1 MITRIHL
8 GLVLAAVL
16 LGASGCQATAY
27 VLSKLL
33 GPIMPE
39 DEVEAQYSLKD
50 RSVLI
55 LVDTKDPIMAAEH
68 PRLQS
73 ALADAV
79 GKALAEQKACGPL
92 VPSRS
97 VEAARRADRTFSQW
111 SVVDVGK
118 YFNVD
123 LVIHVEIFDFRV
135 TDIGASNF
143 FNGYAEAGVRV
154 VDPQTGEQVWPV
166 LSAAKVITG
175 KTTPDVDATGPTAQ
189 ETILI
194 DGYAEILARL
204 FYTYKTDDLPMRP
217 KVE

>member
-1 MITRIHL
+1 MIARTQL
-8 GLVLAAVL
+8 GLILAALL
-16 LGASGCQATAY
+16 LGAAGCQPTAY
-27 VLSKLL
+27 VLSKTL
-33 GPIMPE
+33 GPWIPE

-55 LVDTKDPIMAAEH
+55 LVDAKDPLMVSEH
-68 PRLQS
+68 PRLRS

-79 GKALAEQKACGPL
+79 GKCLAEQKACGPL

-97 VEAARRADRTFSQW
+97 VEAARRADHSFSQW
-111 SVVDVGK
+111 SVAQAGK

-123 LVIHVEIFDFRV
+123 LVVHVEVLDFHV

-143 FNGYAEAGVRV
+143 FDGYVEAGVRV
-154 VDPQTGEQVWPV
+154 VDPHTGEQVWPV

-175 KTTPDVDATGPTAQ
+175 KTAPDVDAAQPAAQ

-194 DGYAEILARL
+194 DGYGEKLARL
-204 FYTYKTDDLPMRP
+204 FYTYKSNDLPMRP